1 MSTKTIFT
9 KGINGIKAT
18 IINQSDLGTECWST
32 DRLVEND
39 CTLCDRHHLRRP
51 FCKYSVKGVYPNADP
66 GKLYRTQLALL
77 ELKQGIRQLLGK
89 EQRR

>member
-18 IINQSDLGTECWST
+18 IVKQSDLGTECWST

-39 CTLCDRHHLRRP
+39 CTKCDRHTV
-51 FCKYSVKGVYPNADP
+51 CEYSVKGVYPNAHP
-66 GKLYRTQLALL
+66 AKLYRTQLALL
-77 ELKQGIRQLLGK
+77 ELKQGIRQLMTK